1 MTTSHVDI
9 NPSSGGMT
17 AGHRRKAPCA
27 TIDARSQPGPAIACA
42 MTDERRPHTEDNM
55 EKRPGGQLRQGL
67 AGLGS
72 SVLLPGLARLRE
84 MPSKGMLVPGAIL
97 IVAVMGLFWSISRP
111 TVGVPIAVARAAGK
125 SFQLYMPLA
134 FWIVALLCALG
145 AVYFVYRLCGKE
157 RPWWAL
163 MVPALI
169 MGLLLQEWFA
179 HPWLTLFHEFLVG
192 GLPPPRAWDSVPLP
206 TLFTKVFFGVGLNEE
221 LWKAIPIGICVWIA
235 RNVQGPLG
243 AKVGVR
249 EPLDGILV
257 GVVTGTVFAVLETM
271 GEYVP
276 RMLLAG
282 GANVQQISAMI
293 PGLTQQLTD
302 VLARE
307 GLRGAELQQAVN
319 SVLPAVI
326 QKRFLSL
333 SGYESLL
340 LTLARML
347 GDICGHAAYSG
358 YIGYFIGLAVM
369 RPAQWLKLLAIG
381 FGVMVTIHTLWDVVQ
396 ANFLHVMLG
405 FAAFASLVGAILKAR
420 QLSPERAHN
429 FASVVREDARPAAMP
444 PAADRGAAYR
454 ADAQIPPAQPAGA
467 FTLQL
472 GPRSISLAAGTRLM
486 QGDIG
491 TLVPGDGAGCIAE
504 VVRRDPTSDVLGLRN
519 HSTQTWTMVFSAAG
533 GMTRNEVPP
542 GKTMRLIRQSRV
554 NFGAVE
560 GIVR

>member
-1 MTTSHVDI
+1 
-9 NPSSGGMT
+9 
-17 AGHRRKAPCA
+17 
-27 TIDARSQPGPAIACA
+27 
-42 MTDERRPHTEDNM
+42 M

-97 IVAVMGLFWSISRP
+97 IMSVMGLFWSISRP
-111 TVGVPIAVARAAGK
+111 MVGVPIAVARAGGR
-125 SFQLYMPLA
+125 SLQLYMPLA

-145 AVYFVYRLCGKE
+145 AVFFVYRLCGKE

-163 MVPALI
+163 VVPALV
-169 MGLLLQEWFA
+169 MGLLMQEWFA
-179 HPWLTLFHEFLVG
+179 HPWLVLFHDFLVG
-192 GLPPPRAWDSVPLP
+192 GLPPSRAWDSVPLP
-206 TLFTKVFFGVGLNEE
+206 TLFAKVFFGVGLNEE
-221 LWKAIPIGICVWIA
+221 LWKAIPIGICVWVA
-235 RNVQGPLG
+235 RNIQGPLG
-243 AKVGVR
+243 AQVGVR

-257 GVVTGTVFAVLETM
+257 GVVCGTVFAVLETM
-271 GEYVP
+271 GQYVP
-276 RMLLAG
+276 KMLLAG
-282 GANVQQISAMI
+282 GANVQQISALI
-293 PGLTQQLTD
+293 PGLAQQLTD

-319 SVLPAVI
+319 SFLPAVV
-326 QKRFLSL
+326 QKKFLSL

-396 ANFLHVMLG
+396 GEFLHVMLG
-405 FAAFASLVGAILKAR
+405 FAAFASLVGAIVKAR

-429 FASVVREDARPAAMP
+429 FASVVRDDARAAVMP
-444 PAADRGAAYR
+444 RAADRGGADRGAADR
-454 ADAQIPPAQPAGA
+454 AEARVATAEPAGA

-472 GPRSISLAAGTRLM
+472 GPRTIALSAGTQLM
-486 QGDIG
+486 QGDVG
-491 TLVPGDGAGCIAE
+491 TLVPRDGGRCIAE
-504 VVRRDPTSDVLGLRN
+504 VVRRDETSDVLGLRN

>member
-1 MTTSHVDI
+1 MD
-9 NPSSGGMT
+9 
-17 AGHRRKAPCA
+17 R
-27 TIDARSQPGPAIACA
+27 
-42 MTDERRPHTEDNM
+42 
-55 EKRPGGQLRQGL
+55 RPGGQLRQGL

-97 IVAVMGLFWSISRP
+97 VLSVMGLFWSISRP
-111 TVGVPIAVARAAGK
+111 MVGVPIAVARAGGR
-125 SFQLYMPLA
+125 SFLLYMPLA

-163 MVPALI
+163 LVPALI
-169 MGLLLQEWFA
+169 MGLLMQEWFA
-179 HPWLTLFHEFLVG
+179 HLWLTLFHEFLVG
-192 GLPPPRAWDSVPLP
+192 GLPPPRTWDSVPMF
-206 TLFTKVFFGVGLNEE
+206 TLFAKVFFGVGLNEE

-243 AKVGVR
+243 AKIGVR

-271 GEYVP
+271 GQYVP

-282 GANVQQISAMI
+282 GANVQQISALI
-293 PGLTQQLTD
+293 PGMAQQLTD
-302 VLARE
+302 LLARE

-319 SVLPAVI
+319 SILPGLI
-326 QKRFLSL
+326 QKKFLSL

-381 FGVMVTIHTLWDVVQ
+381 FAMMVTIHTLWDVVQ
-396 ANFLHVMLG
+396 ADFLHVVLG

-429 FASVVREDARPAAMP
+429 FASVVRDDARPAAT
-444 PAADRGAAYR
+444 
-454 ADAQIPPAQPAGA
+454 AGA

-472 GPRSISLAAGTRLM
+472 GPRSISLSAGTQLV
-486 QGDIG
+486 QGDVG
-491 TLVPGDGAGCIAE
+491 TLVPRDGGRCIAE
-504 VVRRDPTSDVLGLRN
+504 VVRRDDASDVLGLRN
-519 HSTQTWTMVFSAAG
+519 SSTHTWTMIVSGAD

-554 NFGAVE
+554 NFGSVE